1 LTSRGRAKRLG
12 DLEDEVDRR
21 RSPKL
26 RAWAPQSQPEQRA
39 RLARDYL
46 ERIANAGDTPEA
58 VEAGEAF
65 LAALAELDASQEPPE
80 AD

>member
-1 LTSRGRAKRLG
+1 VTARGRRRVQ
-12 DLEDEVDRR
+12 DLEDELDRR
-21 RSPKL
+21 RGPGL
-26 RAWAPQSQPEQRA
+26 RAWAPQSQPERRA
-39 RLARDYL
+39 ELARDYL

-65 LAALAELDASQEPPE
+65 LRALEALDAAQEVPD

>member
-1 LTSRGRAKRLG
+1 MTARGRRRVQ
-12 DLEDEVDRR
+12 DLEDELDRR
-21 RSPKL
+21 RGPGL
-26 RAWAPQSQPEQRA
+26 QAWAPLTEPEQRA

-65 LAALAELDASQEPPE
+65 MAALEALDAAEEVPD
-80 AD
+80 AG